1 MELFG
6 SKRLRLSQILEPA
19 IRLAEDGYPVGQI
32 IGNDWARS
40 ERLIQTASPN
50 GGEMLLNGRAPRE
63 GEIMR
68 MPYLAQTFREL
79 ATSGKDGFYNGRI
92 GEEIVKV
99 VRQMGGIMSMEDLRV
114 HKSTRDSVISTNY
127 RGVDIFEMP
136 PNGQGITALL
146 ALNILEGFDL
156 SSLKHN
162 SAQHLHYVIESLRL
176 AFSDTRYFV
185 ADPAFVPIPVHG
197 MLEKGYANERR
208 KLINP
213 NVAIPNI
220 VSIFREGRI
229 FIKS

>member
-1 MELFG
+1 M
-6 SKRLRLSQILEPA
+6 
-19 IRLAEDGYPVGQI
+19 GQI

-114 HKSTRDSVISTNY
+114 HTSTRDSVISTNY

-220 VSIFREGRI
+220 VSTFREGRI
-229 FIKS
+229 FVKS